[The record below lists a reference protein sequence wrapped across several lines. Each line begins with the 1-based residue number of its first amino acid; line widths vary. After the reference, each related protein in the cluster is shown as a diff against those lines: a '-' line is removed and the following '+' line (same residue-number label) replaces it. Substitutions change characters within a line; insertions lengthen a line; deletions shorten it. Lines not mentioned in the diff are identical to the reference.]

1 MMKTTLRQ
9 LLHRKEGHTMRSVEE
24 LQSLIDRL
32 TAERQQLRSAHADRD
47 VLEGNRREI
56 AAAQWE
62 LSYALI
68 QRYHPAAA

>member
-9 LLHRKEGHTMRSVEE
+9 LIHRKEGNTMRSVEE
-24 LQSLIDRL
+24 LKSLIDRL
-32 TAERQQLRSAHADRD
+32 TAERQQLRSAHAERD
-47 VLEGNRREI
+47 VLESNRREI

-68 QRYHPAAA
+68 ERYNPAAA